1 VKWYPFLDFWK
12 AHVQK
17 DPVIRNLSLQGFR
30 SFVKERIEFDNPTF
44 LVGRNGS
51 GKSNVVDAFAL
62 LAESMTSTLSSA
74 VARRG
79 GVASVF
85 HRTPFSQRPL
95 DFGLAVDFGP
105 LDPKVEGGRFAFLA
119 EAHPNLG
126 FTVTRESCSVQG
138 ASPASFDRQG
148 GMSLPGLNLPVP
160 HAEPSSLLLPS
171 AGGLESFAPVVR
183 TLSEIRAYTIDPA
196 KLREPQVPDS
206 GSALHPQGEN
216 AANVL
221 RNIQQS
227 SPQDLERIQEFLAA
241 ILPYP
246 MEVHAVQQ
254 GPRLSLEF
262 HQKSGGRTLVLD
274 ASSIS
279 EGTLRILGLILAV
292 FQRPAPSVLLIEEP
306 ETSLHPGS
314 LGLVLDLIQAASYN
328 SQVIVTTHNPELL
341 DLGKWIEERHLR
353 IVYWE
358 DGATRVSR
366 IGRASREALQEH
378 LMGAGELL
386 RSNLLDE
393 PPPSHG
399 LPETS
404 LFEALP

>member
-1 VKWYPFLDFWK
+1 MEFWK
-12 AHVQK
+12 APVQK
-17 DPVIRNLSLQGFR
+17 DPVIRSLSLQGFR
-30 SFVKERIEFDNPTF
+30 SIARERVELDNPTF

-62 LAESMTSTLSSA
+62 LSESMTSTLSSA

-79 GVASVF
+79 GVATVF
-85 HRTPFSQRPL
+85 HRTAASQGPL

-105 LDPKVEGGRFAFLA
+105 LDAKVEGGRFAFLA
-119 EAHPNLG
+119 QAQPNRG
-126 FTVTRESCSVQG
+126 FAVTRETCSVQG
-138 ASPASFDRQG
+138 PSPASFDRQRG
-148 GMSLPGLNLPVP
+148 LSLPGLSLPVP

-183 TLSEIRAYTIDPA
+183 MLSEIRAYRIDPA

-206 GSALHPQGEN
+206 GLALQPQGEN

-227 SPQDLERIQEFLAA
+227 SPQDLERIQETLTA

-246 MEVHAVQQ
+246 LEIHAVQQ
-254 GPRLSLEF
+254 GPRLSLEL
-262 HQKSGGRTLVLD
+262 HQMSGGQPLVLD
-274 ASSIS
+274 PSGIS
-279 EGTLRILGLILAV
+279 EGTLRILGLLLSV
-292 FQRPAPSVLLIEEP
+292 FQRPSPSVLLIEEP

-314 LGLVLDLIQAASYN
+314 LGVVLDLIQAASHS
-328 SQVIVTTHNPELL
+328 SQVIVTTHSPELL
-341 DLGKWIEERHLR
+341 DLGKWIADRHLR
-353 IVYWE
+353 IVYWK
-358 DGATRVSR
+358 DGATHISR
-366 IGRASREALQEH
+366 IGKASREALQEH

-386 RSNLLDE
+386 RSNLLDD
-393 PPPSHG
+393 PPLSPG
-399 LPETS
+399 IPEAS

>member
-1 VKWYPFLDFWK
+1 MQREP
-12 AHVQK
+12 A
-17 DPVIRNLSLQGFR
+17 IRSLFLQGFR
-30 SFVKERIEFDNPTF
+30 SIAKERVEFDNPTF

-74 VARRG
+74 ISRRG
-79 GVASVF
+79 GVATVF
-85 HRTPFSQRPL
+85 HKAAPSERPL

-105 LDPKVEGGRFAFLA
+105 LDAKVSGGRYAFLA
-119 EAHPNLG
+119 HAQSTLG
-126 FTVTRESCSVQG
+126 FTVTRESCSAEG
-138 ASPASFDRQG
+138 ASAASFDRQG
-148 GMSLPGLNLPVP
+148 GLSLPGLRLPVP

-171 AGGLESFAPVVR
+171 TGGLESFAPIVR

-206 GSALHPQGEN
+206 GGALHPQGEN
-216 AANVL
+216 AASIL
-221 RNIQQS
+221 RQIQQS
-227 SPQDLERIQEFLAA
+227 SPQDLERIQELLTAV
-241 ILPYP
+241 LPYSL
-246 MEVHAVQQ
+246 EVYAVQH

-262 HQKSGGRTLVLD
+262 RQRSGGGTLALD
-274 ASSIS
+274 AASIS
-279 EGTLRILGLILAV
+279 DGALRILGLILAV

-314 LGLVLDLIQAASYN
+314 LSLVLDLIQAASSM
-328 SQVIVTTHNPELL
+328 SQVIVTTHSPELL
-341 DLGKWIEERHLR
+341 DLGKWIEDRHLR

-358 DGATRVSR
+358 NGATHVSR
-366 IGRASREALQEH
+366 IGKASREALQEH

-393 PPPSHG
+393 PPLSHAT
-399 LPETS
+399 PEAS

>member
-1 VKWYPFLDFWK
+1 M
-12 AHVQK
+12 QK
-17 DPVIRNLSLQGFR
+17 EPVIRSLSLQGFR
-30 SFVKERIEFDNPTF
+30 SIARERIEFDNPTF

-62 LAESMTSTLSSA
+62 LGESMTSTLSSA

-79 GVASVF
+79 GIATVF
-85 HRTPFSQRPL
+85 HRTPSSRRPL

-105 LDPKVEGGRFAFLA
+105 LDTKVDGGRFAFLA
-119 EAHPNLG
+119 QAQPNLG
-126 FTVTRESCSVQG
+126 FAVTRESCSVRG
-138 ASPASFDRQG
+138 VSPASFDRQG

-160 HAEPSSLLLPS
+160 HVEPSSLLLPS
-171 AGGLESFAPVVR
+171 AGGLESFAPIVR
-183 TLSEIRAYTIDPA
+183 MLSEIRAYTIDPA

-206 GSALHPQGEN
+206 GLALHPQGEN

-221 RNIQQS
+221 RNLQQS
-227 SPQDLERIQEFLAA
+227 SPQDLEQVQEFLAVT
-241 ILPYP
+241 LPYAL
-246 MEVHAVQQ
+246 EVHAVQQ
-254 GPRLSLEF
+254 GPRLALEF
-262 HQKSGGRTLVLD
+262 HQKSGGQPLVLD

-314 LGLVLDLIQAASYN
+314 LAVVLDLIQAASYN
-328 SQVIVTTHNPELL
+328 SQVIVTTHNSELL
-341 DLGKWIEERHLR
+341 DQAKWIEDRHLR

-366 IGRASREALQEH
+366 IGKAPREALQEH

-386 RSNLLDE
+386 RSNLLDD
-393 PPPSHG
+393 PPLSHAI
-399 LPETS
+399 PEAS